1 MSATLASTLLG
12 FSREVVTARFF
23 GASWQFDVFLSAS
36 AMTTILFGVFNGAL
50 TSALVPIFSD
60 YLATDREREGWRLA
74 STLIITVSLV
84 LVVLAG
90 LGWLLAPVY
99 VPLFARFPAARL
111 PEAIAMTR
119 WLMPTILA
127 TSLAGIVA
135 SMLNAYQR
143 FFAAAMQGVAA
154 NVIVILVVT
163 QGFSHYGIYAMVY
176 GAVLGLFAQLLVQLP
191 PFFAIGRFRPVFDLQ
206 HPGLR
211 RVLEMLGPIAIGSA
225 AGQLALFCDR
235 FFASGLAEGSIAGM
249 NYAVK
254 VVGFP
259 QQIFVSAIATVIFP
273 VFASQFATQNRA
285 AMRRSLST
293 GLRMVIFLALPSS
306 LGLIALATPIVR
318 VLFQRGAF
326 GPDATILCA
335 SLLPYAA
342 VGLVALAANVVLTR
356 CTFACGEVRKP
367 IAVSVLT
374 VILNIVLS
382 VLWLPT
388 LGVRGLLLANAVSQT
403 AQMIALAVIAWQL
416 LGGYNMLLIVRSLL
430 KVFGCSAIMY
440 SALILVQTFERPQAP
455 TEFAQAV
462 ALGEH
467 LLFGAAIFLGLARLV
482 DSDEMHLAI
491 DLLFRRAPADLVP
504 LR

>member
-1 MSATLASTLLG
+1 MSATLGSTLLG

-23 GASWQFDVFLSAS
+23 GASWQLDVFLSAS

-60 YLATDREREGWRLA
+60 YIATDRERDGWRLA
-74 STLIITVSLV
+74 STLLIGVTAL
-84 LVVLAG
+84 LAVLAS
-90 LGWLLAPVY
+90 LGWLLAPFY
-99 VPLFARFPAARL
+99 VPLFARFPADRL
-111 PEAIAMTR
+111 PTAIAMTR
-119 WLMPTILA
+119 WLMPTIFA

-154 NVIVILVVT
+154 NIIVIVAVSV
-163 QGFSHYGIYAMVY
+163 GFSQYGIYAMVF

-191 PFFAIGRFRPVFDLQ
+191 SFLAIGRFRPVFDLR
-206 HPGLR
+206 HPGLA

-225 AGQLALFCDR
+225 AGQLALFFDR

-285 AMRRSLST
+285 AMRRSIST
-293 GLRMVIFLALPSS
+293 GLRMVIFLALPSA

-318 VLFQRGAF
+318 TLFQRGAF
-326 GPDATILCA
+326 GPDATQLCA

-342 VGLVALAANVVLTR
+342 AGLVALAANVVLTR
-356 CTFACGEVRKP
+356 CTFACGEVRRP
-367 IAVSVLT
+367 IAVAVLT
-374 VILNIVLS
+374 VIVNIVLS
-382 VLWLPT
+382 VLWLPS
-388 LGVRGLLLANAVSQT
+388 LGARGLLLANAVSQT
-403 AQMIALAVIAWQL
+403 AQMGALGYIAWRL
-416 LGGYNMLLIVRSLL
+416 LGGFSVMPIVRSLF
-430 KVFGCSAIMY
+430 KVFTCSAVMY
-440 SALILVQTFERPQAP
+440 AALIIVQTFERDHA
-455 TEFAQAV
+455 TSSFANAV
-462 ALGEH
+462 TLGEH

-482 DSDEMHLAI
+482 DSDELHLAF
-491 DLLFRRAPADLVP
+491 DLLFRRAPRDLVP
-504 LR
+504 LP

>member
-1 MSATLASTLLG
+1 
-12 FSREVVTARFF
+12 
-23 GASWQFDVFLSAS
+23 
-36 AMTTILFGVFNGAL
+36 
-50 TSALVPIFSD
+50 
-60 YLATDREREGWRLA
+60 
-74 STLIITVSLV
+74 
-84 LVVLAG
+84 
-90 LGWLLAPVY
+90 
-99 VPLFARFPAARL
+99 
-111 PEAIAMTR
+111 
-119 WLMPTILA
+119 
-127 TSLAGIVA
+127 
-135 SMLNAYQR
+135 
-143 FFAAAMQGVAA
+143 
-154 NVIVILVVT
+154 VIVILFVT
-163 QGFSHYGIYAMVY
+163 LGFSHYGIFAMVY
-176 GAVLGLFAQLLVQLP
+176 GSVLGLFAQLLVQLP

-326 GPDATILCA
+326 GPDATTLCA

-342 VGLVALAANVVLTR
+342 AGLVALAANVVLTR

-374 VILNIVLS
+374 VLLNIALS

-416 LGGYNMLLIVRSLL
+416 LGGFSMLLLVRSLL

-482 DSDEMHLAI
+482 DSDELHLAI